1 METYDSGSG
10 GAIFA
15 VMAAIF
21 SIPMLIIW
29 IISIVGMWKMYEKA
43 GKPGW
48 AAIIPIYNII
58 VLLEII
64 GKPLWWFLLLLV
76 PCVNI
81 IFAVWMI
88 NLLSKSFGQSEGF
101 TIGLLLL
108 PFVFY
113 PLLGFGNYRYVGPAG
128 AGAGAAG
135 FKPYDPA
142 DNYRDPFNTPPPPQV

>member
-1 METYDSGSG
+1 
-10 GAIFA
+10 
-15 VMAAIF
+15 MAAIF

-58 VLLEII
+58 VLLEIV

-81 IFAVWMI
+81 IFAVWML

-101 TIGLLLL
+101 TIDYCCFRLFSTRCWVLVITAIWGLQVPAQEQTALNLTIRQTITGIRLTHHRLL
-108 PFVFY
+108 
-113 PLLGFGNYRYVGPAG
+113 
-128 AGAGAAG
+128 
-135 FKPYDPA
+135 K
-142 DNYRDPFNTPPPPQV
+142 FNA